1 MHQRKYS
8 LPRQLLHCLL
18 MWSLLAAVACSTL
31 ATNGCHK
38 NIHPGA
44 ISTVDSNAYDTLLI
58 AQAALD
64 EGRKTIAENP
74 SAEYKT
80 AFNSAVAVYN
90 QAEADWQLYHR
101 TKDPAL
107 ATKLGAEINA
117 VVVTIAN
124 MRKTFGKK
132 VGA

>member
-1 MHQRKYS
+1 
-8 LPRQLLHCLL
+8 
-18 MWSLLAAVACSTL
+18 MWSLLALVACSAL

-64 EGRKTIAENP
+64 EGRKTIADNP
-74 SAEYKT
+74 SPAYT
-80 AFNSAVAVYN
+80 SAFNKAVAIYN
-90 QAEADWQLYHR
+90 QAEADWQLYHS

-107 ATKLGAEINA
+107 ATKLGQEINQ
-117 VVVTIAN
+117 VIVTIAD
-124 MRKTFGKK
+124 MRRAFGKK